1 MRVWVLAAAAAGLVA
16 GLVPAQA
23 AEIRAGSRV
32 QSVIVF
38 PVGAEVAR
46 IAKVKLEAGDHSI
59 LFNDLP
65 AAAIASSIRVEG
77 KATGKLQIGSVD
89 SRRVMVPR
97 NDAASAA
104 SDRRRIELEIERLK
118 DERAVQDA
126 AIQAAEAQQTLLK
139 NLAELPGRPVPAGT
153 NPQPVDWT
161 QILSLLGQRVGDVQ
175 KTILDIRIKQRDID
189 RRVADLEKEL
199 AKLAPGQDQ
208 RTEVKVFVHAGAP
221 LESDL
226 VVRYQVAS
234 ASWLPLYDA
243 RLMTG
248 TKAVAPKLQLVR
260 RASIQQ
266 RSGESWDDVALTL
279 STARPNAGTAAPE
292 LTPVTVDFERERPPP
307 PPVAMAPA
315 PARGMVRDEAR
326 ARVGAVA
333 EKAREMQADQAVQA
347 QDVRASIELQAF
359 QALYAIPGRVTVP
372 ATGEAKRLQIDEVQL
387 DPVLSV
393 RTVPK
398 RDQKAFLYAKLVLAR
413 DTPILP
419 GQVSLFRDGTFVG
432 NGRLPLL
439 APGEEH
445 ELGFGVDDAVRVRYA
460 VVEEKRGETG
470 LISSSK
476 TEARNYRIT
485 IKNLH
490 ERPIVVTTLDQMP
503 VSQNQ
508 DIKVE
513 LLGKVAPTKKDV
525 DDKRGVLAW
534 EAKIEPDEERT
545 VEFGYRISWP
555 AAKKIEFGQ

>member
-1 MRVWVLAAAAAGLVA
+1 
-16 GLVPAQA
+16 
-23 AEIRAGSRV
+23 
-32 QSVIVF
+32 
-38 PVGAEVAR
+38 
-46 IAKVKLEAGDHSI
+46 
-59 LFNDLP
+59 
-65 AAAIASSIRVEG
+65 
-77 KATGKLQIGSVD
+77 
-89 SRRVMVPR
+89 
-97 NDAASAA
+97 
-104 SDRRRIELEIERLK
+104 
-118 DERAVQDA
+118 
-126 AIQAAEAQQTLLK
+126 
-139 NLAELPGRPVPAGT
+139 
-153 NPQPVDWT
+153 
-161 QILSLLGQRVGDVQ
+161 
-175 KTILDIRIKQRDID
+175 
-189 RRVADLEKEL
+189 
-199 AKLAPGQDQ
+199 
-208 RTEVKVFVHAGAP
+208 
-221 LESDL
+221 
-226 VVRYQVAS
+226 VVRYQVAN

-307 PPVAMAPA
+307 PPIAMAPA
-315 PARGMVRDEAR
+315 PARRMLQEDAR
-326 ARVGAVA
+326 ARAGAVA
-333 EKAREMQADQAVQA
+333 EKAREAPADQVVQA

-359 QALYAIPGRVTVP
+359 QALYVIPGRVTVP

-413 DTPILP
+413 GTPILP

-490 ERPIVVTTLDQMP
+490 ERPIIVTTLDQMP

-534 EAKIEPDEERT
+534 EAKIEPDEERA

>member
-1 MRVWVLAAAAAGLVA
+1 MRVWVLAAVAGLVA

>member
-77 KATGKLQIGSVD
+77 KATGKLEIGSVD

>member
-1 MRVWVLAAAAAGLVA
+1 MRVWVLGAAAAGLVA

-77 KATGKLQIGSVD
+77 KATGKLEIGSVD

-326 ARVGAVA
+326 ARVGAAA

>member
-77 KATGKLQIGSVD
+77 KATGKLEIGSVD

-307 PPVAMAPA
+307 APVAMAPA